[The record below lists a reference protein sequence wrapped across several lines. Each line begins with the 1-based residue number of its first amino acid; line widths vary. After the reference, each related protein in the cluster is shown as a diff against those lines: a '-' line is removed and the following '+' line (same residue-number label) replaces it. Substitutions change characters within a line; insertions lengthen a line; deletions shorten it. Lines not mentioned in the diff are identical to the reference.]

1 MPPQEIIKARQRF
14 KGLFD
19 KQMNSNIKQGLINTP
34 FNNNENSQLVN
45 QQIISWNY
53 QVLAEAQKD
62 LR

>member
-1 MPPQEIIKARQRF
+1 MSLQEIIKARQRF

-19 KQMNSNIKQGLINTP
+19 KQMNSNIKQGLINNL

>member
-1 MPPQEIIKARQRF
+1 MSLQEIIKARQRF